1 MTDHLH
7 PVLDDAAI
15 ARMTSLALAHVG
27 DAVYEILVRTHLAC
41 GGTQTAKNLHSRTIQ
56 LVRASAQAEAVKRIQ
71 PMLDE
76 DEQTVLRH
84 GRNAKP
90 KSVPKSASVAEYAY
104 ATALEALFG
113 WLYLKGRY
121 ERINEL
127 FEVICSCMASSRSL
141 QSFFVCFCEITSF
154 LASAVTFSQSSLET
168 VIFPPKT
175 VLPVTTLSIS
185 FSLTCFLAAF
195 SSAALISSFSA
206 MI

>member
-71 PMLDE
+71 PM
-76 DEQTVLRH
+76 RH
-84 GRNAKP
+84 GRNTKP

-127 FEVICSCMASSRSL
+127 FEVICQGFDA
-141 QSFFVCFCEITSF
+141 
-154 LASAVTFSQSSLET
+154 
-168 VIFPPKT
+168 K
-175 VLPVTTLSIS
+175 
-185 FSLTCFLAAF
+185 
-195 SSAALISSFSA
+195 
-206 MI
+206 

>member
-84 GRNAKP
+84 GRNAKSRNP
-90 KSVPKSASVAEYAY
+90 CRSRPPWQSMPTRPHSRRCSAGCTSRDAMSVSMSCLRLSV
-104 ATALEALFG
+104 
-113 WLYLKGRY
+113 KGLTR
-121 ERINEL
+121 NEQR
-127 FEVICSCMASSRSL
+127 EPRKGSYS
-141 QSFFVCFCEITSF
+141 
-154 LASAVTFSQSSLET
+154 
-168 VIFPPKT
+168 
-175 VLPVTTLSIS
+175 
-185 FSLTCFLAAF
+185 
-195 SSAALISSFSA
+195 
-206 MI
+206 

>member
-104 ATALEALFG
+104 ATHSRRCSAGCTSRDAMSVSMSCLRLSV
-113 WLYLKGRY
+113 KGLTR
-121 ERINEL
+121 NEQREPRKR
-127 FEVICSCMASSRSL
+127 FSFCL
-141 QSFFVCFCEITSF
+141 Q
-154 LASAVTFSQSSLET
+154 
-168 VIFPPKT
+168 
-175 VLPVTTLSIS
+175 
-185 FSLTCFLAAF
+185 
-195 SSAALISSFSA
+195 
-206 MI
+206 